1 MKIQVQKIKSNS
13 AVLMC
18 QGLLSLLLVA
28 SCASPESRAEK
39 TIDTTTS
46 TKADAAGTD
55 TLTNTGS
62 MSGSN
67 GTGTD
72 TTDTRRQK
80 ASRQEGNN

>member
-1 MKIQVQKIKSNS
+1 MKIQVQKIKSIS
-13 AVLMC
+13 AVLLG

-28 SCASPESRAEK
+28 GCASPESRAEK

-46 TKADAAGTD
+46 TQADAAGTD

-72 TTDTRRQK
+72 TTDTKRQK

>member
-1 MKIQVQKIKSNS
+1 MYIRVYKTRNAFTILIGQ
-13 AVLMC
+13 A
-18 QGLLSLLLVA
+18 LLALLLVA
-28 SCASPESRAEK
+28 GCASPESRAEK

-46 TKADAAGTD
+46 STAEAAGTD

-72 TTDTRRQK
+72 TTDTKRQN
-80 ASRQEGNN
+80 ATRQEGNH